1 MFAKSGVFLFSS
13 GAMKF
18 NSSICIAFVFFFWGC
33 GRLDVDASDTKGSV
47 KDVVVFLR
55 EMFCLPAPKTPTD
68 LLTFQTALIKKS
80 ATKAPVGHA
89 TSEILQSILVD
100 HIVKNSAISRSD
112 IKKTLEKILS
122 SDAPQCGGAVCS
134 KVFGLRSG
142 QIDGFLDDMYA
153 ELASNHQL
161 LLPENAEQRSR
172 LLRSLIEAEEGPF
185 PLIGKEFVQDYVA
198 SIFDKTPV
206 TKIVPPEKPGM
217 VLGKNQIKSLL
228 DSQELEQIRKFTK
241 GGYQQIRGVQSFS
254 EDDLLAMNWHGPM
267 IKKWKARSDVLIRA
281 LEKLQVF
288 EGTVFRGV
296 NNVTGQDLAFLARSW
311 SYRLPIGLGRNYK
324 PAVASAS
331 RNFYV
336 AQRFL
341 TDNFEDD
348 IALGQYGI
356 LFEIH
361 TKKGAPI
368 EEVSLIKLE
377 REVVLPFDALYEI
390 KRIAP
395 LGVSKKLIYVELQEI
410 SYPIRGAAFL
420 PDAA

>member
-1 MFAKSGVFLFSS
+1 MKNNLNIYIVCIFLFL
-13 GAMKF
+13 
-18 NSSICIAFVFFFWGC
+18 GC
-33 GRLDVDASDTKGSV
+33 GRLEVGESDTKGSV

-80 ATKAPVGHA
+80 ATKAPVGRA
-89 TSEILQSILVD
+89 PSEILQSIIVD

-112 IKKTLEKILS
+112 IKKILEKVLT
-122 SDAPQCGGAVCS
+122 SDTPQCGGVVCS
-134 KVFGLRSG
+134 KVFGLRAG
-142 QIDGFLDDMYA
+142 DIDGFLDEMYA

-161 LLPENAEQRSR
+161 LQPENAEQRHR
-172 LLRSLIEAEEGPF
+172 LLRSLIDAEEGRF
-185 PLIGKEFVQDYVA
+185 PLIGKEFVQKYVA

-206 TKIVPPEKPGM
+206 KKIVPPDKIGT
-217 VLGKNQIKSLL
+217 VLAKEQIKSLL
-228 DSQELEQIRKFTK
+228 DAQELEQIRKFTK

-254 EDDLLAMNWHGPM
+254 EDDLLAMNWHASM
-267 IKKWKARSDVLIRA
+267 IKKWQARSDVLIRA
-281 LEKLQVF
+281 LGKLQVF

-296 NNVTGQDLAFLARSW
+296 SNVTSQDLAFLARSW

-336 AQRFL
+336 AQKFL
-341 TDNFEDD
+341 SDHFDDD
-348 IALGQYGI
+348 IVVGQYGI

-368 EEVSLIKLE
+368 EEISLIKLE

-390 KRIAP
+390 KGMAP
-395 LGVSKKLIYVELQEI
+395 LGLNKKLIYVELQEK
-410 SYPIRGAAFL
+410 SFPALGATTL
-420 PDAA
+420 QDAA